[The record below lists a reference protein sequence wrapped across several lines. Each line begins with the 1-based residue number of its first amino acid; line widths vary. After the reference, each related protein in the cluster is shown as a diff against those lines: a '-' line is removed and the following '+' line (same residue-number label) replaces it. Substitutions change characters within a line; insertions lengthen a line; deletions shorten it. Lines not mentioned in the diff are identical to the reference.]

1 MKHFLT
7 IFSVVGLALTTLSS
21 CENEPK
27 TGEMYLD
34 TEYVWAMSGANFEL
48 NQVLYHP
55 MSGDTL
61 TFDTFK
67 QYLSNIKLH
76 NVDGSTWAVEE
87 SYHLL
92 DASDS
97 ATLSIHFTGV
107 PVGEYDGMDIT
118 FGVDSARNVSGV
130 QTGALDPAN
139 EMFWTWN
146 SGYIMVK
153 AEGTSP
159 QSASNI
165 FKYHLGGFTG
175 ENKVVTTRTFAFPNS
190 EVINLDGSTQ
200 PHVILKMNPAK
211 LFHTYGSV
219 SNGEIIMAPS
229 EGAGIMSGDFFGG
242 AFLSEV
248 LY

>member
-1 MKHFLT
+1 MKNLLT
-7 IFSVVGLALTTLSS
+7 SLTFAGLALSSLSS
-21 CENEPK
+21 CEQEPE
-27 TGEMYLD
+27 TGELYLD

-48 NQVLYHP
+48 DQVLYHP

-67 QYLSNIKLH
+67 QYFSNIKLH
-76 NVDGSTWAVEE
+76 NVNGSTWAVEE

-92 DASDS
+92 DARDS
-97 ATLSIHFTGV
+97 GSLSIHLTNV

-159 QSASNI
+159 QSASNV

-190 EVINLDGSTQ
+190 EIINLDGSTQ

-211 LFHTYGSV
+211 LFHNYGSV
-219 SNGEIIMAPS
+219 SNGEIIMTPGDEAHQ
-229 EGAGIMSGDFFGG
+229 MSNDFYGG